1 MEKLNQLRNLLRPTS
16 TLLAGAGGEPCRGL
30 ATFLREPRRR
40 FSTESEQRE
49 DATVDNFFE
58 TPDTGAAYRKLLG
71 ITKQTLKS
79 DVINLLDECKLSL
92 DDIRVNYDRS
102 FAPIGMLVQFRSR
115 HEIDRAFKLINRKG
129 RLHKLERVDRSQW
142 EFTTNYDGKTL
153 LLQGLPRQAIPE
165 DIERFLSGCQYDP
178 SSIQLFYRQGFPD
191 PIRMAT
197 VSFPSRAQAMNA
209 FIAKNRGFCLNNQI
223 SVRVLQ

>member
-102 FAPIGMLVQFRSR
+102 FAPIGMDELNVTRDEFDVSRDEFDVARDEFNVIRDELNVTRDEFDMTRDDFDVTRDEFDLIFFSGTQMMQF
-115 HEIDRAFKLINRKG
+115 AL
-129 RLHKLERVDRSQW
+129 
-142 EFTTNYDGKTL
+142 
-153 LLQGLPRQAIPE
+153 
-165 DIERFLSGCQYDP
+165 
-178 SSIQLFYRQGFPD
+178 
-191 PIRMAT
+191 
-197 VSFPSRAQAMNA
+197 
-209 FIAKNRGFCLNNQI
+209 
-223 SVRVLQ
+223 